1 MFIAVSTLGKV
12 KCGEPL
18 IMKADCKFGQI
29 GVYEIGGELVGY
41 VANAQPD
48 GCVDCWTI
56 MSKIMDN
63 RILCS
68 GAVSFENTLIVTTDS
83 ALLKSA
89 VGEYRRVEK
98 GGYGMLLSGN
108 RA

>member
-18 IMKADCKFGQI
+18 VMKADASFGQI
-29 GVYEIGGELVGY
+29 GVYEIGGELVGH
-41 VANAQPD
+41 VANAQPE
-48 GCVDCWTI
+48 GCLDCWTV
-56 MSKIMDN
+56 MSKIRDN

-68 GAVSFENTLIVTTDS
+68 GAVCFDNLLIVTTDS
-83 ALLKSA
+83 AVLKA
-89 VGEYRRVEK
+89 DNRYIRQEAA
-98 GGYGMLLSGN
+98 GYGILSRD